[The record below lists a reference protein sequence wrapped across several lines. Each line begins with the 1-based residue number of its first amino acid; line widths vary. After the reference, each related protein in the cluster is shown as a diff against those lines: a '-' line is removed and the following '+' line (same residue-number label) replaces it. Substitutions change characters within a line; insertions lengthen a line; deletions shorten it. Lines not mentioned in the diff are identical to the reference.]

1 MKKKF
6 AAFSVL
12 AAGTIFV
19 SPLLSPVYAETNE
32 NKLSNIQSEL
42 EGKQNDLQNKSAEK
56 EQIEK
61 EIQESQKK
69 IDELTTSINKNEA
82 ELNDTKKEISK
93 TQQAIAEKK
102 KHIEQLQTNID
113 TRQEV
118 IKQRLQ
124 SMQEKPR
131 TSIITEVLTNSANIA
146 DLVDNMYS
154 VSLILNNDTDIVK
167 KQTSDQNAVTTE
179 KEAVEK
185 KEQQLKE
192 SEQKLVQKQQE
203 LQNNQQ
209 QQQTFI
215 NDLHTKVA
223 KVDSEIEGLEESKGI
238 LENQRQA
245 VQKAIEEEKRAEE
258 ARKVEEARKA
268 EEAKKQAAASAK
280 ESTQSAPTP
289 QDTNK
294 GGFIKPAAGSK
305 TSGFGTR
312 SLDNHK
318 GIDIA
323 ASGTVPIMAA
333 ADGVVIR
340 SELSSS
346 YGNVVYLSHR
356 INGKTYT
363 TVYAHMSSRSV
374 SNGQTVKQG
383 DQLGFMGNTGQSFGQ
398 HLHFELHLGEWN
410 VGKTNAVDPSPYIG
424 L

>member
-12 AAGTIFV
+12 AAGTFFV
-19 SPLLSPVYAETNE
+19 FSLLSPVYAETNQD
-32 NKLSNIQSEL
+32 KLSNIQSEL
-42 EGKQNDLQNKSAEK
+42 EGKQSDLQNKSVEK

-61 EIQESQKK
+61 EIQELQKK
-69 IDELTTSINKNEA
+69 IDELTTSINKNET

-93 TQQAIAEKK
+93 KKQVINKK
-102 KHIEQLQTNID
+102 KKNIEKLKKNID

-131 TSIITEVLTNSANIA
+131 TNIITEVLTNSTNIA

-185 KEQQLKE
+185 KEQQLKD
-192 SEQKLVQKQQE
+192 SEQKLEQKQQE

-209 QQQTFI
+209 QQQTLI

-258 ARKVEEARKA
+258 ARKAEEARQAEEARKQ
-268 EEAKKQAAASAK
+268 QATKSA
-280 ESTQSAPTP
+280 QAAPTP
-289 QDTNK
+289 HDTNI

-305 TSGFGTR
+305 TSGFGVR

-323 ASGTVPIMAA
+323 ASGTVPIIAA

-363 TVYAHMSSRSV
+363 TVYAHMNSRSV

-383 DQLGFMGNTGQSFGQ
+383 DQLGFMGNTGQSYGQ

>member
-12 AAGTIFV
+12 AAGTFFV
-19 SPLLSPVYAETNE
+19 SPLLSPAYAETNQD
-32 NKLSNIQSEL
+32 KLSNIQSEL

-61 EIQESQKK
+61 EIQELQKK
-69 IDELTTSINKNEA
+69 IDDLTTSINKNEA

-93 TQQAIAEKK
+93 TQQVIAEKK

-131 TSIITEVLTNSANIA
+131 TNIITEVLTTSTNIA

-167 KQTSDQNAVTTE
+167 KQTTDQNAVTKE

-185 KEQQLKE
+185 KEQELKE
-192 SEQKLVQKQQE
+192 AEQKLVHKQQE
-203 LQNNQQ
+203 LQTNQQ

-215 NDLHTKVA
+215 SDLHTKVA

-258 ARKVEEARKA
+258 ARKAEEACKAEEARK
-268 EEAKKQAAASAK
+268 QATTSAQK
-280 ESTQSAPTP
+280 AQAAPTP
-289 QDTNK
+289 HDTNI

-305 TSGFGTR
+305 TSGFGVR
-312 SLDNHK
+312 SIDNHK

-323 ASGTVPIMAA
+323 ASGTVPIIAA

-383 DQLGFMGNTGQSFGQ
+383 TQLGFMGNTGQSYGQ

>member
-1 MKKKF
+1 MKKRF

-19 SPLLSPVYAETNE
+19 SPLLSPVYAETNQD
-32 NKLSNIQSEL
+32 KLSNIQSEL
-42 EGKQNDLQNKSAEK
+42 DGKQNDLQNKSAEK

-61 EIQESQKK
+61 EIQELQKK

-82 ELNDTKKEISK
+82 ELNDTKKEITK
-93 TQQAIAEKK
+93 TQQVIADKK

-113 TRQEV
+113 TRQEI

-131 TSIITEVLTNSANIA
+131 TNMITEVLTTSTNIA

-167 KQTSDQNAVTTE
+167 KQTTDQDAVTTE

-215 NDLHTKVA
+215 SDLHTKVA

-245 VQKAIEEEKRAEE
+245 VQKAIEEEKRAED
-258 ARKVEEARKA
+258 ARKAEAARKA
-268 EEAKKQAAASAK
+268 EEARKQAATPAQA
-280 ESTQSAPTP
+280 APTP
-289 QDTNK
+289 HDTNI

-323 ASGTVPIMAA
+323 ASGTVPIIAA

-363 TVYAHMSSRSV
+363 TVYAHMNSRSV

-383 DQLGFMGNTGQSFGQ
+383 DQLGFMGNTGQSYGQ

>member
-6 AAFSVL
+6 VAFSVL

-19 SPLLSPVYAETNE
+19 SPLLSPVYAETNQD
-32 NKLSNIQSEL
+32 KLSNIQSEL
-42 EGKQNDLQNKSAEK
+42 EGKQNDLQNKSTEK

-61 EIQESQKK
+61 EIQELQKK

-93 TQQAIAEKK
+93 TQQVIAEKK
-102 KHIEQLQTNID
+102 KHIEQLQANID
-113 TRQEV
+113 KRQEV

-131 TSIITEVLTNSANIA
+131 TNIITDVLTNSANIA
-146 DLVDNMYS
+146 DFVDSMYS
-154 VSLILNNDTDIVK
+154 VSLILNSDTDIVK
-167 KQTSDQNAVTTE
+167 KQTTDQNTVTKE
-179 KEAVEK
+179 KEAIEK
-185 KEQQLKE
+185 KEQQLIE
-192 SEQKLVQKQQE
+192 AEQKLVQKQQE
-203 LQNNQQ
+203 LQTNQQ
-209 QQQTFI
+209 QQQTLI

-245 VQKAIEEEKRAEE
+245 VQQTIEEEKRAEE
-258 ARKVEEARKA
+258 ARK
-268 EEAKKQAAASAK
+268 QA
-280 ESTQSAPTP
+280 TTPVQSAPTHH
-289 QDTNK
+289 DTNI

-305 TSGFGTR
+305 TSGFGLR

-323 ASGTVPIMAA
+323 ASGTVPIIAA

-340 SELSSS
+340 SDLSSS

-383 DQLGFMGNTGQSFGQ
+383 DQLGFMGNTGQSYGQ

>member
-1 MKKKF
+1 MKKF
-6 AAFSVL
+6 ATFSVL

-19 SPLLSPVYAETNE
+19 SPLLSPVHAETNQD
-32 NKLSNIQSEL
+32 KLSTIESEL
-42 EGKQNDLQNKSAEK
+42 EGQQSDLQNKSAEK

-61 EIQESQKK
+61 EIQELQKK
-69 IDELTTSINKNEA
+69 IDELTISINKNEA
-82 ELNDTKKEISK
+82 DLNDTKKEISK
-93 TQQAIAEKK
+93 TQQVIAEKK
-102 KHIEQLQTNID
+102 KHIEQLQINID
-113 TRQEV
+113 TRQDV

-131 TSIITEVLTNSANIA
+131 TNIITEVLTNSNNIA
-146 DLVDNMYS
+146 DLVDNIYS

-167 KQTSDQNAVTTE
+167 KQTSDQEAVTAE

-185 KEQQLKE
+185 KEQQLEE
-192 SEQKLVQKQQE
+192 SKQKLEHKQQE
-203 LQNNQQ
+203 LQANQQ
-209 QQQTFI
+209 QQQALI
-215 NDLHTKVA
+215 NDLHTKVS
-223 KVDSEIEGLEESKGI
+223 KVDSEIEGLEESKSI

-245 VQKAIEEEKRAEE
+245 VQKAIEEEKRAEK
-258 ARKVEEARKA
+258 ARKAEEARKA
-268 EEAKKQAAASAK
+268 EDAKK
-280 ESTQSAPTP
+280 QSAPTP

-305 TSGFGTR
+305 TSGFGAR

-323 ASGTVPIMAA
+323 AAGTVPIIAA

-383 DQLGFMGNTGQSFGQ
+383 QQLGFMGNTGQSFGQ
-398 HLHFELHLGEWN
+398 HLHFELHIGEWN
-410 VGKTNAVDPSPYIG
+410 VGKTNAVDPSSYIG

>member
-12 AAGTIFV
+12 AAGTFFV
-19 SPLLSPVYAETNE
+19 SPLLSPVYAETNQD
-32 NKLSNIQSEL
+32 KLSNIQSEL

-56 EQIEK
+56 DQIEK
-61 EIQESQKK
+61 EIQELQKK
-69 IDELTTSINKNEA
+69 IDDLTTSINKNEA
-82 ELNDTKKEISK
+82 ELNDTKKEINK
-93 TQQAIAEKK
+93 TQQVITEKK

-131 TSIITEVLTNSANIA
+131 TNIITEVITTSTNIA

-167 KQTSDQNAVTTE
+167 KQTTDQNAVAKE

-192 SEQKLVQKQQE
+192 SEQKLEQKQQE

-258 ARKVEEARKA
+258 ARKAEESRKA
-268 EEAKKQAAASAK
+268 EEARKQDTTSAQ
-280 ESTQSAPTP
+280 TAQAAPTP
-289 QDTNK
+289 HDTNI

-305 TSGFGTR
+305 TSGFGVR
-312 SLDNHK
+312 SIDNHK

-323 ASGTVPIMAA
+323 ASGTVPIIAA

-383 DQLGFMGNTGQSFGQ
+383 TQLGFMGNTGQSYGQ

>member
-6 AAFSVL
+6 AALSVL
-12 AAGTIFV
+12 AAGTIFA
-19 SPLLSPVYAETNE
+19 SPLLSPVYAETNQD
-32 NKLSNIQSEL
+32 KLTDIQSEL

-56 EQIEK
+56 EQTEK
-61 EIQESQKK
+61 EIQELQKK

-82 ELNDTKKEISK
+82 ELNDTKKEINN
-93 TQQAIAEKK
+93 TQQVITEKK

-131 TSIITEVLTNSANIA
+131 TSIITEVLTSSANIA

-192 SEQKLVQKQQE
+192 SEQKLEQKQQE
-203 LQNNQQ
+203 LQSNQQ

-258 ARKVEEARKA
+258 ARKA
-268 EEAKKQAAASAK
+268 EEAKKQVAASAK

-323 ASGTVPIMAA
+323 ASGTVPIVAA

-383 DQLGFMGNTGQSFGQ
+383 TQLGFMGNTGQSYGQ